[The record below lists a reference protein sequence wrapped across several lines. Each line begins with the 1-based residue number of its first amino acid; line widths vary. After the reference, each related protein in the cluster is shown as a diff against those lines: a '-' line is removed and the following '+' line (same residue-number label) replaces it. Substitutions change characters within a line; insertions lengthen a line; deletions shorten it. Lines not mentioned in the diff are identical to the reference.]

1 MKTVRL
7 KYFFLLF
14 ISFLTVAASAQ
25 DKGKIVG
32 KITDKKTGEEL
43 IGVSVQI
50 EGTNIG
56 TATDFEGKFQIINVT
71 PGTYNLVISYISYQK
86 KVLSGVAV
94 KAKETTP
101 VNTTLEESTKELNEV
116 VIQAELKKESA
127 NALLIQQK
135 NAVSVSSGV
144 SADLI
149 KKTPD
154 RTTAD
159 VVKRISGASVQDGKF
174 AIVRGLTDRYNSAFI
189 NGAPM
194 PSTESDR
201 KAFSLDLIP
210 AVVIDNMMIQKTAT
224 PDMPGDFAGGF
235 IGINTKDIPEE
246 SSFFVG
252 ISGQYHSLTT
262 FKEGIQGPKSS
273 TDWLAHD
280 GGTRTIPTG
289 IMSTEESDKDIYF
302 AKDINDTKAFNNDY
316 SFKTQNSFRPN
327 LSFQLGG
334 SKRFQVG
341 KKDQLGIIGTAYY
354 NNSFKATPLTSSS
367 PRQIGIDQ
375 TEVNPND
382 SDGLYYNITNY
393 RQTVTLGGIFNISY
407 KLGNN
412 SKFSFKNLYVRNAED
427 QTISRTGY
435 GTDANNP
442 QMAQKYDDYIFAYQS
457 SSMYSTQLS
466 GEHLIPSAK
475 IKVKYTGSYN
485 NIHREMPDFRRLM
498 YQSNKNN
505 GIDGNTGKP
514 IDSAYSP
521 MRASIYQNAKAFTP
535 LNSGRFSSVLD
546 EQSYHAGYDVTIPFK
561 LFKKSEVKVG
571 GFHQIRT
578 RAFAARTFMYSIDDN
593 NKDEGKLDSLQ
604 ILGAGDIFANPN
616 IDSSTYFQ
624 TETTQGSDQYD
635 ASSKLNAA
643 YLMLDNKIT
652 GRLRVIWGARVESY
666 NQKIS
671 SVAEGA
677 QQKVD
682 TTVVD
687 VLPSINIVYELT
699 DKTNIRGSFAKT
711 VSRPEFREF
720 AQLSFYEVNS
730 NAIVRGNP
738 TLVRTEIY
746 NYDFKFEWYPTAGQT
761 FSVNPFYKRFVNPIE
776 NTVEPLQG
784 GLRGFSY
791 QNAPSAQSVGIE
803 LEARFNIGALMKAEQ
818 ASIWNR
824 IGLFSNLALI
834 KSNVELGNAV
844 AGQQG
849 DVVNERPL
857 QGQSPYVF
865 NAGLNYNNSEKAFD
879 VSVNVNRVGRR
890 IAYVANNDRFVIW
903 ENPRTVLDMSISKT
917 IKKKLQMKLIVGDL
931 LAQDL
936 VFYQDL
942 NKNGK
947 YEKGSDVGFNVWKNG
962 FTTTFSLIYTL

>member
-7 KYFFLLF
+7 KYLFLLL
-14 ISFLTVAASAQ
+14 ISTIAFAINAQ
-25 DKGKIVG
+25 TGRIGGKI
-32 KITDKKTGEEL
+32 IDKKTGEEL

-50 EGTNIG
+50 EGTSIG
-56 TATDFEGKFQIINVT
+56 AVTDYEGKFIINNVQ
-71 PGTYNLVISYISYQK
+71 PGTYNLMVTYISYSK
-86 KVLSGVAV
+86 KNIKAVEV
-94 KAKETTP
+94 KAKETTTI
-101 VNTTLEESTKELNEV
+101 NTSLEESTNDLNEV
-116 VIQAELKKESA
+116 VIQAEFKKESA

-210 AVVIDNMMIQKTAT
+210 AAVIDNMMIQKTAT

-252 ISGQYHSLTT
+252 MSGQYHSITT
-262 FKEGIQGPKSS
+262 FKEGIQGPKSK
-273 TDWLAHD
+273 TDWLAYD
-280 GGTRTIPTG
+280 GGTRTIPADV
-289 IMSTEESDKDIYF
+289 MSTEESTNNTSF
-302 AKDINDTKAFNNDY
+302 ANNINDTKKFNNDY
-316 SFKTQNSFRPN
+316 SFKTVNSFRPN
-327 LSFQLGG
+327 ISFQLGG

-341 KKDQLGIIGTAYY
+341 EKDQLGIIGTAYY
-354 NNSFKATPLTSSS
+354 NNSFKATPLTTAS
-367 PRQIGIDQ
+367 PRQIGVDQ

-382 SDGLYYNITNY
+382 SDGLFYNIANY
-393 RQTVTLGGIFNISY
+393 RQTVAIGGIFNISY

-412 SKFSFKNLYVRNAED
+412 SKFTFKNLYTRNAED
-427 QTISRTGY
+427 QTINRTGY
-435 GTDANNP
+435 GTDPNNP
-442 QMAQKYDDYIFAYQS
+442 QLAQQYDDYIFSYQS

-475 IKVKYTGSYN
+475 IKVKYIGSFN

-505 GIDGNTGKP
+505 AIDANTGLP
-514 IDSAYSP
+514 IDSAYSKP
-521 MRASIYQNAKAFTP
+521 VASILPNARTFTP
-535 LNSGRFSSVLD
+535 LNSGRFSSILD
-546 EQSYHAGYDVTIPFK
+546 EQSYHAGYDVAIPFK

-571 GFHQIRT
+571 GYHQIRT
-578 RAFAARTFMYSIDDN
+578 RAFNARTFMYSIDDN
-593 NKDEGKLDSLQ
+593 NKDQGRLDSLQ
-604 ILGAGDIFANPN
+604 NVSSGQIFNNQN
-616 IDSSTYFQ
+616 IDSATYFQ
-624 TETTQGSDQYD
+624 KETTQGSDQYD
-635 ASSKLNAA
+635 ASSKLHAG
-643 YLMLDNKIT
+643 YVMLDNKIT
-652 GRLRVIWGARVESY
+652 SRLRLIWGARVESY

-671 SVAEGA
+671 SEAQGA

-687 VLPSINIVYELT
+687 ILPSVNVVYELT
-699 DKTNIRGSFAKT
+699 DKINVRASFAKT

-720 AQLSFYEVNS
+720 AQLAFYEVNA
-730 NAIVRGNP
+730 NAIITGNP
-738 TLVRTEIY
+738 FLIRTQIY
-746 NYDFKFEWYPTAGQT
+746 NYDLKFEWYPSAGQT
-761 FSVNPFYKRFVNPIE
+761 FSVNPFYKYFVNPIE
-776 NTVEPLQG
+776 NTVNPLQG
-784 GLRGFSY
+784 GLRGFGY
-791 QNAPSAQSVGIE
+791 QNAPSAQSLGVE
-803 LEARFNIGALMKAEQ
+803 FEARFNIGALIKAEQ
-818 ASIWNR
+818 RSLWNR
-824 IGLFSNLALI
+824 IGVFSNLALI
-834 KSNVELGNAV
+834 NSTVKLADPI
-844 AGQQG
+844 AGQL
-849 DVVNERPL
+849 DVVNSRPL

-865 NAGLNYNNSEKAFD
+865 NAGLNYNNIEKGFD
-879 VSVNVNRVGRR
+879 VSVNANRVGRR
-890 IAYVANNDRFVIW
+890 IAYVANNNRFMIW
-903 ENPRTVLDMSISKT
+903 ENPRTVVDMSVSKT
-917 IKKKLQMKLIVGDL
+917 FKKKLQMKFIVGDL

-947 YEKGSDVGFNVWKNG
+947 YEKGQDVGFNVWKNG
-962 FTTTFSLIYTL
+962 FTTTLSFTYNF